1 MWEFIDKSIV
11 YVLHHETASIP
22 LLNCTCYSTH
32 LMLAPAMRAKL
43 IAELEYQHENA
54 ATPANMVKED
64 PLNYEAYAT
73 VRYCYF
79 TKMTFFH
86 H

>member
-1 MWEFIDKSIV
+1 MGIFGTVCILQS
-11 YVLHHETASIP
+11 ETS
-22 LLNCTCYSTH
+22 TVSHFTHYSTH

-73 VRYCYF
+73 VRFCF
-79 TKMTFFH
+79 
-86 H
+86 

>member
-1 MWEFIDKSIV
+1 
-11 YVLHHETASIP
+11 
-22 LLNCTCYSTH
+22 
-32 LMLAPAMRAKL
+32 MLAPAMRAKL

>member
-1 MWEFIDKSIV
+1 
-11 YVLHHETASIP
+11 
-22 LLNCTCYSTH
+22 
-32 LMLAPAMRAKL
+32 MLAPAMRSKL

-73 VRYCYF
+73 VRFCF
-79 TKMTFFH
+79 
-86 H
+86 